1 MHLYAWLHILLAY
14 TCRHFTCNVMVIE
27 CVCVCVAQLCV
38 CVLIEFC
45 VCVCPLVF
53 LLLYDLCNH
62 AFLYSHVSYMYIKC
76 YVCIC
81 MYCNMYMYTCV
92 HIYCISN
99 EFCIFC
105 FVCCSQCQHS
115 LDSVTALHTDTPSSS
130 VHVYVQYSLSIA
142 VHYYIYSGS
151 F

>member
-1 MHLYAWLHILLAY
+1 MLWLLS
-14 TCRHFTCNVMVIE
+14 
-27 CVCVCVAQLCV
+27 VCVCVFAQFVCV

-62 AFLYSHVSYMYIKC
+62 AFLYSHAPYMYIT
-76 YVCIC
+76 C
-81 MYCNMYMYTCV
+81 MCVYACNMYMYTCV
-92 HIYCISN
+92 RIYCISN

-115 LDSVTALHTDTPSSS
+115 LDSVTALHTNTPSSTAYAC
-130 VHVYVQYSLSIA
+130 VCTVFT
-142 VHYYIYSGS
+142 IYSCTLLHILW
-151 F
+151 